1 MKQLAPGDAFM
12 LYTEQPGSPNQIGSL
27 GLFDPTTSP
36 GGAPTFDGLVEY
48 FDARMRLGRSFRRRL
63 VRVPFDMDDP
73 WWVEDGSFDIEYHLR
88 HTALPAPGNW
98 EQLCAVVGR
107 IHSHPLD
114 WSRPPWEA
122 WMIEGLRD
130 IPGLPESGFAILV
143 RVHHTAVDG
152 VGGMEL
158 LSALFQLQSDDPPP
172 DGPDNWRPEPVPNPW
187 ELAGRALLANMAK
200 GLRLLQG
207 ISRAVPK
214 AVHVAGRLQK
224 REIKLPTLAVPT
236 TRFNA
241 RVSPHRVF
249 DAAVFDL
256 DEVKKIKAAVPGA
269 TVNDAVITVCAGA
282 LRAYLD
288 DLGELP
294 KASLAAVCPMSV
306 RPTDQKG
313 AEGNQV
319 AQFFCDMHTD
329 ITDPKVRLAAV
340 AESTRVAKESQQAMG
355 ARSLQQMSRVMPG
368 ALFGVALRANAEIG
382 SRSRTTTL
390 LNTQI
395 SNIPGPP
402 FPLYCAGAKLTGIY
416 GLGPVVT
423 GAALIHVVMSYCD
436 RISFSF
442 TSDRAIMPD
451 PSTYAEALR
460 ASFGALRDAT
470 I

>member
-12 LYTEQPGSPNQIGSL
+12 FYAEQSGSPNHIGSL
-27 GLFDPTTSP
+27 GLFDPTGAP
-36 GGAPTFDGLVEY
+36 GGPVTFDGLVEY
-48 FDARMRLGRSFRRRL
+48 FDARLRLGKAFRRRL
-63 VRVPFDMDDP
+63 LRVPFDMDDP
-73 WWVEDGSFDIEYHLR
+73 WWVEDDSFEIEYHLR

-98 EQLCAVVGR
+98 KQLCSTVGR

-114 WSRPPWEA
+114 LSRPPWEA

-130 IPGLPESGFAILV
+130 IPGLPKDAFALLI
-143 RVHHTAVDG
+143 RVHHTAIDG

-158 LSALFQLQSDDPPP
+158 LSALFQLNPDEPPP
-172 DGPDNWRPEPVPNPW
+172 DVPDNWRPEPVPNSW
-187 ELAGRALLANMAK
+187 ELAGRAVMSNMAK
-200 GLRLLQG
+200 GVRLLHAVP
-207 ISRAVPK
+207 RAIPK
-214 AVHVAGRLQK
+214 AVQVAAQLRK

-249 DAAVFDL
+249 DAAVVDL
-256 DEVKKIKAAVPGA
+256 GELKKIKATVPGA
-269 TVNDAVITVCAGA
+269 TINDVIITVCAGA
-282 LRAYLD
+282 LRSYLD

-294 KASLAAVCPMSV
+294 EASLAAVCPMSV
-306 RPTDQKG
+306 RSTDEKG
-313 AEGNQV
+313 AEGNQI

-329 ITDPKVRLAAV
+329 IADPKVRLAAV
-340 AESTRVAKESQQAMG
+340 ADSTRVAKESQSAMG
-355 ARSLQQMSRVMPG
+355 AHSLQQMSKIMPG
-368 ALFGVALRANAEIG
+368 ALFGLALRANAEIG
-382 SRSRTTTL
+382 SRARTTGL

-402 FPLYCAGAKLTGIY
+402 FPLYCAGAKLSAIY

-436 RISFSF
+436 RVTFSL
-442 TSDRAIMPD
+442 TSDREILSD
-451 PSTYAEALR
+451 PSVYAEALR
-460 ASFGALRDAT
+460 TSFGALRDAT